1 MIHQYKKPKFE
12 TLFDGLVV
20 EKTYKMPNGRP
31 RNRHSRH
38 ANTRRNRDAVIA
50 CAVSDDTPVVQ
61 GEVVVATASQ
71 DGGFS
76 PSIEDSV
83 PVEMFNDLIH
93 VHEEL
98 KKMMDAKVEKENQ
111 VCKALTLADKAVK
124 HLKQKLKIKE
134 GEYDYLFGSYK
145 EFGEELKL
153 MGYVTDT
160 SANEMTIRLDGKMRP
175 KKNPNGCFN
184 HPFDITML
192 TKGEHAD
199 CRDKTKSC
207 KDLIKEVED
216 SGGIVVTLDMWRD
229 EINGKIDLMD
239 KQDKYIKELE
249 KDIEDGVERNK
260 KLSEIAR
267 KLVKDP
273 QTVRSCLVDQCEIG
287 TQTDEACFY
296 DTDMNGWGGF

>member
-1 MIHQYKKPKFE
+1 
-12 TLFDGLVV
+12 
-20 EKTYKMPNGRP
+20 MPNGRP
-31 RNRHSRH
+31 RSRHSRH
-38 ANTRRNRDAVIA
+38 ANTRRNRQAADALIA

-98 KKMMDAKVEKENQ
+98 KKKWETRSQLLEVMEKKENQ
-111 VCKALTLADKAVK
+111 VCKSLVMADKQVK

-153 MGYVTDT
+153 MGYVDN
-160 SANEMTIRLDGKMRP
+160 ARDLTIRLDGKMRP

-207 KDLIKEVED
+207 KELMKEVED
-216 SGGIVVTLDMWRD
+216 SGGRVVTLDMWRD
-229 EINGKIDLMD
+229 EMNGKIDLMV
-239 KQDKYIKELE
+239 KQEKEMEDLKKE
-249 KDIEDGVERNK
+249 YEDMVEKNHKLKDIA
-260 KLSEIAR
+260 I
-267 KLVKDP
+267 KLVENP

>member
-98 KKMMDAKVEKENQ
+98 KKKLDVKGAEWVESVQ
-111 VCKALTLADKAVK
+111 ALSVADKALK

-145 EFGEELKL
+145 EFGAELKL

-160 SANEMTIRLDGKMRP
+160 SAKEMTIRLDGKMRP

-184 HPFDITML
+184 H
-192 TKGEHAD
+192 A
-199 CRDKTKSC
+199 
-207 KDLIKEVED
+207 LI
-216 SGGIVVTLDMWRD
+216 SR
-229 EINGKIDLMD
+229 
-239 KQDKYIKELE
+239 
-249 KDIEDGVERNK
+249 
-260 KLSEIAR
+260 
-267 KLVKDP
+267 
-273 QTVRSCLVDQCEIG
+273 C
-287 TQTDEACFY
+287 
-296 DTDMNGWGGF
+296 

>member
-71 DGGFS
+71 DGGFA

-93 VHEEL
+93 IHEEL
-98 KKMMDAKVEKENQ
+98 KTAWDAKTAAV
-111 VCKALTLADKAVK
+111 KAEEKAVK
-124 HLKQKLKIKE
+124 KTSLSREKVIKHLEQKLKIKE

-153 MGYVTDT
+153 MGYVSDT

-184 HPFDITML
+184 HAFDITML
-192 TKGEHAD
+192 TRGEHAEM
-199 CRDKTKSC
+199 RDKTKSC

-216 SGGIVVTLDMWRD
+216 SGGKVVTLDMWRD

-239 KQDKYIKELE
+239 KQTEFIEKLKKEYSDFAKEVMDNPKME
-249 KDIEDGVERNK
+249 KRRE
-260 KLSEIAR
+260 
-267 KLVKDP
+267 
-273 QTVRSCLVDQCEIG
+273 QCEIG